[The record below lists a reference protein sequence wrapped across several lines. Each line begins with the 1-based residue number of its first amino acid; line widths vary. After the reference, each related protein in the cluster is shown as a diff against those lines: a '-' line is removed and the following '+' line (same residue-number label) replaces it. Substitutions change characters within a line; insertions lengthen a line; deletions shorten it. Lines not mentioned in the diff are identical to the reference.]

1 MKKISIIAF
10 AAFALVACT
19 NKTQQ
24 PSNEESTIQTDKVTS
39 RSEKTQTQFDDSTN
53 KELKVLLI
61 NGSPRKEGN
70 TYLALMEAAKQLE
83 KNGIAAELLQI
94 GTQPMHGC

>member
-1 MKKISIIAF
+1 M
-10 AAFALVACT
+10 
-19 NKTQQ
+19 
-24 PSNEESTIQTDKVTS
+24 QTDKVTS
-39 RSEKTQTQFDDSTN
+39 KTEKTQAQFGDSTS